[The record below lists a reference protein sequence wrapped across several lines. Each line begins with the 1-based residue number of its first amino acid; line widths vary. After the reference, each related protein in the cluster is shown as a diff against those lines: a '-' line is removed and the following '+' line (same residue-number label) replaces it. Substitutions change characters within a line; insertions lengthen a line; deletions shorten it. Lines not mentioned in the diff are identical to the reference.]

1 MSTLSRI
8 VATLDYSLVNQI
20 LLVAENLQSR
30 DLNSVT
36 IAYSTR
42 LRRRAANY
50 IIEWQRDGT
59 PQFEY
64 QQLVDMRSVLI
75 DRYSLRPQIVSNQV
89 LSNQSVLLTVAHA
102 NLSVPHQENLVHH
115 FQEVQLLQIM

>member
-89 LSNQSVLLTVAHA
+89 LSNQSVLLTVADA